1 MGPLCWC
8 CREGRDVTGET
19 GRKTRRE
26 GDRQG
31 GGDEERG
38 KEKGRRRE
46 RGDDCIK
53 GKQKNNH
60 DSCNSY
66 YGFYTSQRLLWL
78 STQYAAINDE
88 PPRKGNYPLSR
99 RNLHAFYL
107 FISLFKFLCILHTVD
122 RLPNRHLKSVMQTEE
137 NIEDH
142 VSKKKEEAKKAL
154 GRQAIS
160 QVFLLNVSDNDA
172 LSLWMSWKPSLT
184 STPLTLSP
192 VWASYMK
199 N

>member
-1 MGPLCWC
+1 MLYADRWVLCADVAGRGVTSRERRGGR
-8 CREGRDVTGET
+8 REGRGTD
-19 GRKTRRE
+19 RE
-26 GDRQG
+26 G

-99 RNLHAFYL
+99 RNVHAFYL
-107 FISLFKFLCILHTVD
+107 FIYI
-122 RLPNRHLKSVMQTEE
+122 SV
-137 NIEDH
+137 H
-142 VSKKKEEAKKAL
+142 
-154 GRQAIS
+154 
-160 QVFLLNVSDNDA
+160 
-172 LSLWMSWKPSLT
+172 
-184 STPLTLSP
+184 PLTQ
-192 VWASYMK
+192 
-199 N
+199 

>member
-1 MGPLCWC
+1 MLYADRCADVAGRGVTSRERRGGR
-8 CREGRDVTGET
+8 REGRGTD
-19 GRKTRRE
+19 RE
-26 GDRQG
+26 

-99 RNLHAFYL
+99 RNVHAFYL
-107 FISLFKFLCILHTVD
+107 FIYI
-122 RLPNRHLKSVMQTEE
+122 SV
-137 NIEDH
+137 H
-142 VSKKKEEAKKAL
+142 
-154 GRQAIS
+154 
-160 QVFLLNVSDNDA
+160 
-172 LSLWMSWKPSLT
+172 
-184 STPLTLSP
+184 PLTQ
-192 VWASYMK
+192 
-199 N
+199 